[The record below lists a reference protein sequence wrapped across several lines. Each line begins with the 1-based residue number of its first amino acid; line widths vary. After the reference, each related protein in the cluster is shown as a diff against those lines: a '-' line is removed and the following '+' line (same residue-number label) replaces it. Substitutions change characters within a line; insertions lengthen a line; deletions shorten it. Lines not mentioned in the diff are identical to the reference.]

1 MPDVPPES
9 PEGGTPPAE
18 ESASDP
24 PFADPGDVPSA
35 IAQLGRIGGAVD
47 KEFTLVSD
55 RMTWMVIAE
64 SFIFAA
70 FATSATAW
78 TQAKEMRLVAT
89 FMLFLMPVLGI
100 FLAGIVIPAINAAH
114 RAAQRLKDQRDRMEQ
129 RLPERFRIA
138 TVSSKDREHREG
150 NLPPY
155 LVPPFIMVVWIIL
168 LTVVICALVQASG
181 RA

>member
-1 MPDVPPES
+1 MPDEQSKGADGGKPPDGN
-9 PEGGTPPAE
+9 P
-18 ESASDP
+18 SDPP
-24 PFADPGDVPSA
+24 PFADPGDVAPA
-35 IAQLGRIGGAVD
+35 IAQLTRLGGAID

-70 FATSATAW
+70 FATAATYW
-78 TQAKEMRLVAT
+78 TQAKEMKLVAT

-114 RAAQRLKDQRDRMEQ
+114 RAVQRLKDQRDRMER

-155 LVPPFIMVVWIIL
+155 LVPPFIVTVWVIL
-168 LTVVICALVQASG
+168 LTVVICCLVQACG
-181 RA
+181 HG